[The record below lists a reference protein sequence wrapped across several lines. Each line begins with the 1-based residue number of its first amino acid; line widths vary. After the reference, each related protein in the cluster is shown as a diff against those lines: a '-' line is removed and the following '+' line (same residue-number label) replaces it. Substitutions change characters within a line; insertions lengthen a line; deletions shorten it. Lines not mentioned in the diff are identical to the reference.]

1 MSQQR
6 RYSVKTMDEQAWRQA
21 WWAAQ
26 ESNYISIDDPSI
38 ANQLTADNNPEEDL
52 LYKEKKEISNRMFN
66 SLSDEAKQII
76 NMILDSPTEI
86 IELLGVK
93 SLRGINPRKIESLL
107 RKQWKNRRYASKVVK
122 ELINFVKIL

>member
-1 MSQQR
+1 M
-6 RYSVKTMDEQAWRQA
+6 KTMDEQAWRQA

-26 ESNYISIDDPSI
+26 ESNYIPIDDPSI
-38 ANQLTADNNPEEDL
+38 ANHLTADNNPEEDL

-76 NMILDSPTEI
+76 DMILNSPTEI

-93 SLRGINPRKIESLL
+93 SLRGINSRKIEALL

-122 ELINFVKIL
+122 ELINFVKTL